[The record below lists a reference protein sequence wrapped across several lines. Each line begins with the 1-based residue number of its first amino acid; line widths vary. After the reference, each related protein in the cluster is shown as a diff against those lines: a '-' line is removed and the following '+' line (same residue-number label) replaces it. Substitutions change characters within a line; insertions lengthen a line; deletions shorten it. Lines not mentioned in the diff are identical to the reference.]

1 MADFITKIKLND
13 TNNSNEIPIGVDAEH
28 VFFEETVNGSPIYT
42 SLKNFYNNLQNFFK
56 NKIFV
61 YQGEEEPKSENVV
74 VWNQVYP
81 KKNN

>member
-1 MADFITKIKLND
+1 MADLITKIKLND
-13 TNNSNEIPIGVDAEH
+13 TNIPIGVDAEH
-28 VFFEETVNGSPIYT
+28 VFFEETVDENLVYT

-61 YQGEEEPKSENVV
+61 YQGEEEPNSENVV

-81 KKNN
+81 KGN